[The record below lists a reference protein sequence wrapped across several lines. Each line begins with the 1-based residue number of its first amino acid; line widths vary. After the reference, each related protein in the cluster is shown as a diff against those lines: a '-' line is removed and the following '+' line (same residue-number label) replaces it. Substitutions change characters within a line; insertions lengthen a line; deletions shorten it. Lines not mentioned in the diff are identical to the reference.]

1 MTIIT
6 FSITEEL
13 EKNLDEAVKRMGF
26 VSRSEAIRYALRLLF
41 SELTSLDEL
50 RGKVL
55 SVVTVLYGKEAEKAR
70 VYEVQ
75 HKYGDVINAYF
86 HSHIEGSKCLEIMV
100 VQGDAER
107 VRDFISGLRASRHL
121 EQVKVITLSQVED

>member
-1 MTIIT
+1 
-6 FSITEEL
+6 
-13 EKNLDEAVKRMGF
+13 MGF
-26 VSRSEAIRYALRLLF
+26 VSRSEAIRHALRLLF

-55 SVVTVLYGKEAEKAR
+55 SVVAVLYGKEAEKAR
-70 VYEVQ
+70 IYEVQ

-86 HSHIEGSKCLEIMV
+86 HSHVEGSKCLEIMV

-107 VRDFISGLRASRHL
+107 VRDFICGLRASRHL